1 MTGQLPRLYTRLP
14 RSAEF
19 IVRDPSSYYLR
30 PAHPGLPLHPSRP
43 NLLLPRTRRL
53 QDFRF

>member
-19 IVRDPSSYYLR
+19 IFRDLSSYYLR
-30 PAHPGLPLHPSRP
+30 PAHPGLPHPP
-43 NLLLPRTRRL
+43 QPP
-53 QDFRF
+53 